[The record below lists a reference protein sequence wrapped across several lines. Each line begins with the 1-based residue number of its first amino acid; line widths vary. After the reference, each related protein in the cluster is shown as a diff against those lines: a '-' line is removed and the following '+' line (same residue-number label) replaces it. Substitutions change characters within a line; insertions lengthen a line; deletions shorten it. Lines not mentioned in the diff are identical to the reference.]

1 MILRIIRQDLVCRFF
16 TNSST
21 LNDSSNDND
30 PIKNP
35 NPLFPFELNFDN
47 LIDGFNYFKTLAGI
61 AGVYMLINKNNTD
74 RFYIG
79 SSVDLSRRIKEYK
92 DLVDGVSKPISSSQ
106 KEIAQTNANDW
117 RLIIIKTTLP
127 QLALIYEQLAIILLK
142 PTINATTKVI
152 PRIFNQWNNLIE
164 AINLITIFRDSFKPN
179 SFGYARFSYF
189 LIVFKSALD
198 FRQNPNYNELINQ
211 HSSTRYSNYSTLIWC
226 YDLTKANAIAVP
238 LIFSSINK
246 TLKSLS
252 ISHST
257 LIESLQLKY
266 LVNNSL
272 ALSLSPLTLD
282 ELATFKIKDKANHLM
297 RKLIQLYNE
306 ELELIHEFKSMRE
319 MARFFGVNF
328 KLIAAATKIG
338 QFRNYHLIV
347 KPYSFNKPVY
357 VYDAVTHNLI
367 IKLNSINAAMKYSH
381 CSFYTLIKLI
391 ETGSVH
397 NGKIFS
403 YNATYSA

>member
-152 PRIFNQWNNLIE
+152 PRIFNQWNN
-164 AINLITIFRDSFKPN
+164 
-179 SFGYARFSYF
+179 
-189 LIVFKSALD
+189 
-198 FRQNPNYNELINQ
+198 
-211 HSSTRYSNYSTLIWC
+211 
-226 YDLTKANAIAVP
+226 
-238 LIFSSINK
+238 
-246 TLKSLS
+246 
-252 ISHST
+252 
-257 LIESLQLKY
+257 
-266 LVNNSL
+266 
-272 ALSLSPLTLD
+272 
-282 ELATFKIKDKANHLM
+282 
-297 RKLIQLYNE
+297 
-306 ELELIHEFKSMRE
+306 
-319 MARFFGVNF
+319 
-328 KLIAAATKIG
+328 
-338 QFRNYHLIV
+338 
-347 KPYSFNKPVY
+347 
-357 VYDAVTHNLI
+357 
-367 IKLNSINAAMKYSH
+367 
-381 CSFYTLIKLI
+381 
-391 ETGSVH
+391 
-397 NGKIFS
+397 
-403 YNATYSA
+403 